1 MDKVMYIFL
10 VLISCVFIFG
20 FIASANAELYEYP
33 LPSEVVV
40 TQGDSFSVI
49 NLSNSTVTIRQNDG
63 LFSSQIAVNGTWTAN
78 MPYGVG
84 YYPWSDSNGKQGVV
98 RIVEPIDNNVQTST
112 EEPVI
117 NVSDNVVS
125 GTATPETPIAVTV
138 VNPNMDSST
147 VIVKTDS
154 DGSFE
159 QNLNPT
165 VKGEHDIY
173 VTDKDKT
180 VKTTYAVVNENANL
194 DTRLSIMKSLESIL
208 RIIFGYP
215 LE

>member
-1 MDKVMYIFL
+1 
-10 VLISCVFIFG
+10 
-20 FIASANAELYEYP
+20 
-33 LPSEVVV
+33 
-40 TQGDSFSVI
+40 
-49 NLSNSTVTIRQNDG
+49 
-63 LFSSQIAVNGTWTAN
+63 
-78 MPYGVG
+78 
-84 YYPWSDSNGKQGVV
+84 
-98 RIVEPIDNNVQTST
+98 
-112 EEPVI
+112 
-117 NVSDNVVS
+117 VVS